1 MKTIKE
7 IISTLSEEEKELFAD
22 LIDECIRREELILQ
36 SEETTSYNLERLQQL
51 SEIIEK
57 NLSIIVDVVTEINQ
71 NRDILQQKMLENRL
85 KSLPD
90 EVFFRA

>member
-90 EVFFRA
+90 EVFFNA